1 MIIGSCIITFRAE
14 WVCSLKEKR
23 MIIKSITEKAKN
35 KFNISIAEV
44 GKQDMHKEI
53 EIGFCCVTNEVSH
66 ANSII
71 DNVVNFMENNTDA
84 VIENIEFE
92 IL

>member
-1 MIIGSCIITFRAE
+1 MIIGSCIITFRAD
-14 WVCSLKEKR
+14 WVSSLKEKR
-23 MIIKSITEKAKN
+23 MIVKSIIEKAKN
-35 KFNISIAEV
+35 KFNISIAEI
-44 GKQDMHKEI
+44 GKQDMYKEI
-53 EIGFCCVTNEVSH
+53 EIGFCCITNETSH

-71 DNVVNFMENNTDA
+71 DNVVNFIENNTEA